1 MRSAD
6 YPHPSSLAAP
16 AGPSGGGA
24 AKAEVQE
31 AVRRLSEAAKDVF
44 EVLGGAAKDPN
55 VKADVKHVGNS
66 VSTAF
71 AATFHRDRRAG
82 PQGCVEDTGAL
93 GTGLVGL
100 LGVDC
105 IVGIDWRDAT
115 EPDPVGGC
123 FARSALRNPTGGA

>member
-44 EVLGGAAKDPN
+44 
-55 VKADVKHVGNS
+55 
-66 VSTAF
+66 
-71 AATFHRDRRAG
+71 
-82 PQGCVEDTGAL
+82 
-93 GTGLVGL
+93 
-100 LGVDC
+100 
-105 IVGIDWRDAT
+105 
-115 EPDPVGGC
+115 
-123 FARSALRNPTGGA
+123 